1 MILSTSEIKE
11 NIKDISNK
19 NNKISREIKS
29 NKLIKLKKD
38 YTKPIKIHQT
48 TYLQEVYT
56 DHHIFRL
63 TMH

>member
-29 NKLIKLKKD
+29 NKLIKLKKGLYETD
-38 YTKPIKIHQT
+38 KNTPN
-48 TYLQEVYT
+48 YLLAGSIYGPSYIYQKEW
-56 DHHIFRL
+56 
-63 TMH
+63 